1 MNRSHR
7 RKLLAV
13 SIAVVLVVL
22 AGCLSVSVET
32 TVSEDGTI
40 EEMNAEMEMDGFVF
54 GMLEEEG
61 EFEEDIREDFDDDA
75 WGSFEYSEE
84 QTDDGDMLISFTASD
99 GDPDQ
104 IDELDVTIDEETD
117 EITFVDTDGFGAI
130 DDDALEDDDA
140 DDEMDDVIEDDF
152 DFGFDDDFDFDDDF
166 EDQIQ
171 FEYTVN
177 MPGDIVETNGEIQD
191 DGQSVTWT
199 QEDDEGAETL
209 EATSERGGDSD
220 DGFGSGFGV
229 AVGVL
234 ALGALVGTALVARTV
249 RR

>member
-1 MNRSHR
+1 MDRMKR

-13 SIAVVLVVL
+13 GVVVSLVVL

-32 TVSEDGTI
+32 TVTDDGTI
-40 EEMNAEMEMDGFVF
+40 DEMDVEMEMDGFVF

-61 EFEEDIREDFDDDA
+61 DFESDIREDFDDDDA
-75 WGSFEYSEE
+75 WGSFEYSEDE
-84 QTDDGDMLISFTASD
+84 TDDGDMLISFTASD

-104 IDELDVTIDEETD
+104 IDELDVTVDEEAD
-117 EITFVDTDGFGAI
+117 EITFVDSDGFGAI
-130 DDDALEDDDA
+130 EDDALEDDDT
-140 DDEMDDVIEDDF
+140 DDEIDD
-152 DFGFDDDFDFDDDF
+152 GFDDEFDFDDEFGFDEEF
-166 EDQIQ
+166 EDQIE

-209 EATSERGGDSD
+209 EATSERSGDSD
-220 DGFGSGFGV
+220 DGFGSGFV
-229 AVGVL
+229 VGTSAL
-234 ALGALVGTALVARTV
+234 ALLILAGSALVAR
-249 RR
+249 RN